1 MYLYSQHKITDE
13 VNNFNVP
20 MIALN
25 CIVTFELKRMYRI
38 SFLGKTCV
46 IFK

>member
-1 MYLYSQHKITDE
+1 MYLYSQQKSTDE

-25 CIVTFELKRMYRI
+25 CYVCTEKMYRI
-38 SFLGKTCV
+38 SSLGKTCV
-46 IFK
+46 IFKYI